1 MEDMNEKYR
10 EKNPFTVPDG
20 YFDGLTERIMGL
32 TENKK
37 DVRKPS
43 LWQVLRPYIGVAAM
57 FVVIMGVMHIVVPMT
72 MESNRTSLNETVSH
86 GAWDETLL
94 EDDIFDSE
102 FNPTSDEI
110 IEYLATEID
119 DYELILANVY

>member
-20 YFDGLTERIMGL
+20 YFDGLTERIMDL

-37 DVRKPS
+37 DVRKPR

-72 MESNRTSLNETVSH
+72 MESNRTSLNETVAH

>member
-20 YFDGLTERIMGL
+20 YFDGLTERIMDL

-37 DVRKPS
+37 DVRKPR

>member
-10 EKNPFTVPDG
+10 DKNPFTVPDG
-20 YFDGLTERIMGL
+20 YFDGLTERIMDL

-37 DVRKPS
+37 DVRKPR

>member
-1 MEDMNEKYR
+1 
-10 EKNPFTVPDG
+10 
-20 YFDGLTERIMGL
+20 
-32 TENKK
+32 
-37 DVRKPS
+37 
-43 LWQVLRPYIGVAAM
+43 
-57 FVVIMGVMHIVVPMT
+57 MT
-72 MESNRTSLNETVSH
+72 LESNRTSLNETVSH